1 MVARTG
7 AQSVSGLS
15 SGIDWK
21 SLVDSMIEIDG
32 STRRLVEER
41 KTTVQTRLDAVRS
54 LSSKLLA
61 AQIDSGSLKLTST
74 FASRTAAS
82 SNQSV
87 LSATAATSA
96 VPGVYSVTVEQKA
109 QAQQL
114 ASGGFASS
122 SSSSIGTGTVVIQV
136 GNGAATTVT
145 IGSGSATLDGLAAAI
160 NGATGSGVTAAVIND
175 GSASPYRLVLTAK
188 DTGAANVIKLDAS
201 GLSGVSPNPFAAV
214 TPQVGNTYT
223 GAATLSGAWNG
234 AGFPTTVQVRVKT
247 PGAGDQATAQFE
259 MSVNGGGAWSNV
271 TNTAGTLALG
281 NGLTMT
287 VGAGTLA
294 DGDSFTLRPMQEL
307 AAAKD
312 ARLKYGQG
320 AGAITITNATNSIT
334 GLIPGVTLN
343 LAGESASAVTVTVG
357 NDSTKA
363 VDAISTMIESVNKAV
378 QFMRDNG
385 SYDPL
390 KKKAGILFS
399 DTDVRRSVDSVI
411 RGFSQAIRGLPSAM
425 RDGTSIGIGVDRST
439 GLITLDVSKLEE
451 KLAADPEAVRKLFNS
466 TGSSTSAGVSFI
478 NVSDKTKVASPFAVA
493 ITQAA
498 EQASSTSAVL
508 GVTTTIAPG
517 SQAMGLTLNG
527 RAYSVALNAGDYTRE
542 QLADHIQRTIN
553 AAVQRGDEVVVG
565 VDTAGTLT
573 LKSKAFGTTQNVQ
586 MTATSAVTALG
597 FSTTLSAGKDVK
609 GTINGGAEITG
620 RGQVLTGAV
629 GTVAE
634 GLNLL
639 VTSSVPIG
647 SVSVTAIKGLG
658 QLMSEQ
664 LTSLTK
670 TSTGSVSVKA
680 DGLQKTIDS
689 LGTQIT
695 KMTERLEARKS
706 RYLAQFR
713 NMEKVI
719 GQFQSQG
726 NSLSGSIKGFENAAA
741 ARANG

>member
-32 STRRLVEER
+32 STTRLAEKR
-41 KTTVQTRLDAVRS
+41 QKTVQTRLDAVRS

-74 FASRTAAS
+74 FASRTATS

-87 LSATAATSA
+87 LTATAGISA
-96 VPGVYSVTVEQKA
+96 SPGVYTVTVEQKA

-114 ASGGFASS
+114 ATGGFTSS
-122 SSSSIGTGTVVIQV
+122 SSAIGTGTVTIQV

-145 IGSGSATLDGLAAAI
+145 VGSGNATLDGLAAAI

-188 DTGAANVIKLDAS
+188 DTGAANIIKLDAS
-201 GLSGVSPNPFAAV
+201 GLSGVTPNPFAPV
-214 TPQVGNTYT
+214 TPTGGNTYAGT
-223 GAATLSGAWNG
+223 ATLAGAWNG
-234 AGFPTTVQVRVKT
+234 ANFPSTAQVRVKAA
-247 PGAGDQATAQFE
+247 GGGDQSTAQFE
-259 MSVNGGGAWSNV
+259 MSVNGGGAWSDVVNS
-271 TNTAGTLALG
+271 AGTLALG

-294 DGDSFTLRPMQEL
+294 AGDAFTLRPMQEL

-320 AGAITITNATNSIT
+320 AGAITITNATNAIT

-343 LAGESASAVTVTVG
+343 LAGESPSAVTITVG
-357 NDSTKA
+357 NDSSKA
-363 VDAISTMIESVNKAV
+363 VAAVATMVESVNKAV

-385 SYDPL
+385 SYDPV
-390 KKKAGILFS
+390 KKAAGILFS
-399 DTDVRRSVDSVI
+399 DTDVRRAVDAVV
-411 RGFSQAIRGLPSAM
+411 RGFTQAIPGLPAAL
-425 RDGTSIGIGVDRST
+425 RDGTSIGIDIDRST
-439 GLITLDVSKLEE
+439 GLLTLDTTKLED
-451 KLAADPEAVRKLFNS
+451 KLAADPEAVRKLFNN
-466 TGSSTSAGVSFI
+466 TGTSTSATISFLS
-478 NVSDKTKVASPFAVA
+478 VGDKTKTTSPFAVA

-498 EQASSTSAVL
+498 EQAASTSSVLGLTTIIASGSQSL
-508 GVTTTIAPG
+508 GVTV
-517 SQAMGLTLNG
+517 NG
-527 RAYSVALNAGDYTRE
+527 RAYAVSLNAGDYTRE
-542 QLADHIQRTIN
+542 QLADHVQRTVN
-553 AAVQRGDEVVVG
+553 ASVQRGDEVVVG
-565 VDTAGTLT
+565 VDTAGSLTMKSRSFGSSQTLQ
-573 LKSKAFGTTQNVQ
+573 LS
-586 MTATSAVTALG
+586 ATSAVTTLG
-597 FSTTLSAGKDVK
+597 FATTLSTGKDVK

-620 RGQVLTGAV
+620 RGQVLTGTA
-629 GTVAE
+629 GTTAE

-639 VTSSVPIG
+639 VTSTTTIPSA
-647 SVSVTAIKGLG
+647 SVTAIKGLG

-664 LTSLTK
+664 LTALTK
-670 TSTGSVSVKA
+670 TATGSVSVKA

-689 LGTQIT
+689 LGEQIT
-695 KMTERLEARKS
+695 KMNERLAARKN
-706 RYLAQFR
+706 RYLAQFQ
-713 NMEKVI
+713 NMERVI

-726 NSLSGSIKGFENAAA
+726 NSLSGAIKGFENAAT
-741 ARANG
+741 ARSNG